1 MKSINKFI
9 SLLFLVVLVVVFA
22 VIEFNHIDVGM
33 FVLGALGIFGVVLTT
48 SVFNAISKKL
58 DEDK

>member
-1 MKSINKFI
+1 MKKINKVI
-9 SLLFLVVLVVVFA
+9 SLLFLTVLVVVFA
-22 VIEFNHIDVGM
+22 VIEFNHIDLGI
-33 FVLGALGIFGVVLTT
+33 FVLGAMGISGVLVTT